1 MKIKKLTIKYSK
13 EGDINKSIY
22 KKVIQIKT
30 RLLISGDLAYFAT
43 IVGKVN
49 MSGCWCHWCNLSAKE
64 WSDKSHI
71 KGMLWTID
79 LLKKSFNDKENNVNK
94 TRYEK
99 KGSVKKLLFDSV
111 PIENYIF
118 SLLHAEIGVGNKIV
132 YTYFDWINER
142 IEPITDEEL
151 ELTNDLIDL
160 KVDSKN
166 YVKDYEEWIK
176 KFRSVL
182 A

>member
-1 MKIKKLTIKYSK
+1 MCLFDKILNEEMKLLMEKDMFVYFMWDEDKKLIIKYSK

-30 RLLISGDLAYFAT
+30 RLLISVDLAFFAT
-43 IVGKVN
+43 VVGKVN
-49 MSGCWCHWCNLSAKE
+49 MSGCLCHWCNLSPKE

-71 KGMLWTID
+71 KSDVMDNRFI
-79 LLKKSFNDKENNVNK
+79 KKIFNDKENNESM
-94 TRYEK
+94 TYYEK

-132 YTYFDWINER
+132 YTYFDWINR
-142 IEPITDEEL
+142 
-151 ELTNDLIDL
+151 
-160 KVDSKN
+160 
-166 YVKDYEEWIK
+166 
-176 KFRSVL
+176 
-182 A
+182 